1 VDFKVELYDGSYHD
15 VDSNEMSFKMAG
27 ILAFRNVSPNC
38 RPVLLEPILEL
49 DVSTPDEYQGAVMGD
64 LSSRRG
70 QILGT
75 EPDGRLVRVKALV
88 PEAEL
93 DRYATTLHSI
103 THVRGTQFHRDPR
116 GSCPRRGAHAP
127 AVSRRDEADGGGGV
141 PHARIR
147 AARPGAGHLL
157 RLEHQRQSHG
167 QG

>member
-1 VDFKVELYDGSYHD
+1 LDPPHLHSFPTRRSSDLDGSYHD

-49 DVSTPDEYQGAVMGD
+49 DVSTPDDYQGAVMGD

-103 THVRGTQFHRDPR
+103 THGRGTYRAKFHVYQEVRAAPVRDR
-116 GSCPRRGAHAP
+116 VQRRGV
-127 AVSRRDEADGGGGV
+127 AVQLGRGTY
-141 PHARIR
+141 R
-147 AARPGAGHLL
+147 AKFHVYQEEL
-157 RLEHQRQSHG
+157 RAVR
-167 QG
+167 

>member
-1 VDFKVELYDGSYHD
+1 
-15 VDSNEMSFKMAG
+15 MSFKMAG

-49 DVSTPDEYQGAVMGD
+49 DVSTPDDYQGAVMGD

-103 THVRGTQFHRDPR
+103 THGRGTYRAKFHVYQEVPPDAAQKVAEVRKKELE
-116 GSCPRRGAHAP
+116 
-127 AVSRRDEADGGGGV
+127 EAK
-141 PHARIR
+141 A
-147 AARPGAGHLL
+147 
-157 RLEHQRQSHG
+157 
-167 QG
+167 